1 MKYKHYTDEQID
13 YIREIA
19 KGRTRQD
26 ITDLF
31 NEKFN
36 QNRTVKGIANILHRH
51 KIRTGMQGY
60 NTQFKKGNGAWNK
73 GLKQEDYL
81 TEEQIDKL
89 KHTQF
94 KKGHVSPRRKELGS
108 ERINEFG
115 FIAGKEHCRIGNIL
129 RHTHLRRVGQQ
140 RAGPAKA
147 EIIGFRHHEGDVREN
162 AAGGDG
168 VAADALLQVHVGR
181 VPGGGHQGCL
191 GGAVGHARGLVDGAH
206 RGDIDDISLNYSLDT
221 R

>member
-1 MKYKHYTDEQID
+1 MQKNSAMTDWTQVLQSLECWRGNMKYKHYTDEQID

-36 QNRTVKGIANILHRH
+36 QNRTVKGIGNILHRH

-81 TEEQIDKL
+81 TEEQILASKG
-89 KHTQF
+89 TRF
-94 KKGHVSPRRKELGS
+94 KKGQVSPRRKDLGT

-115 FIAGKEHCRIGNIL
+115 FIEVKTEQPDTWKLKHRHIWEEEHGEIPYRHVIIFKDGDKIG
-129 RHTHLRRVGQQ
+129 
-140 RAGPAKA
+140 RA
-147 EIIGFRHHEGDVREN
+147 
-162 AAGGDG
+162 
-168 VAADALLQVHVGR
+168 HV
-181 VPGGGHQGCL
+181 
-191 GGAVGHARGLVDGAH
+191 
-206 RGDIDDISLNYSLDT
+206 
-221 R
+221 